1 MDIPE
6 NVFKLRLKAGEMQY
20 GLWLGL
26 PDASAAEIC
35 ALAGFDWL
43 VIDAEHAPFDLRSVM
58 AHLQALAAYRSAP
71 IVRPPI
77 GDPVLLKQL
86 LDVGAQTFLIPMVE
100 SAAQA
105 KSLVG
110 AVRYPPDGVRGIGTS
125 LARAA
130 RWNQIPNYLNLAN
143 DQICLIVQVETV
155 EGLDNLAEI
164 ANVAGVDGV
173 FIGPSDLAASM
184 GHTGNAAHPDVI
196 AAVSAALTTIRGAG
210 KAAGLLS
217 LNPSDDAR
225 HRADGATFIGVGVD
239 TLCLAAATKGIA
251 DQFVDTGRGDHD
263 NV

>member
-6 NVFKLRLKAGEMQY
+6 NVFKRRLNAGEMQF

-26 PDASAAEIC
+26 PDTSAAEIC

-43 VIDAEHAPFDLRSVM
+43 VIDAEHAPFDLRSII
-58 AHLQALAAYRSAP
+58 AHLQALAPYASSP

-86 LDVGAQTFLIPMVE
+86 LDAGTQTFLIPMVE
-100 SAAQA
+100 NAAQA
-105 KSLVG
+105 KSLVA
-110 AVRYPPDGVRGIGTS
+110 AVRYPPHGVRGIGTS

-130 RWNQIPNYLNLAN
+130 RWNQIPDYLNLAN

-155 EGLDNLAEI
+155 EGIENLSDI
-164 ANVAGVDGV
+164 AKVDGVDAV

-184 GHTGNAAHPDVI
+184 GYPGNAAHADVVETI
-196 AAVSAALTTIRGAG
+196 SAALITICDAG

-217 LNPSDDAR
+217 LDPASVER

-239 TLCLAAATKGIA
+239 TLCLASATRSIA
-251 DQFVDTGRGDHD
+251 DQFIDGSGGDHG
-263 NV
+263 